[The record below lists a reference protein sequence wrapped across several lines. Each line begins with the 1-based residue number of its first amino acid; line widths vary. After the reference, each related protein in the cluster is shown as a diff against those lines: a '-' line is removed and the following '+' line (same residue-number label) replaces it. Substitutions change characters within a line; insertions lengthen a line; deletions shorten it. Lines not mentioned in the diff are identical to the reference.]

1 MVIWRKRSGSRA
13 VNLNDDK
20 WNLTNNFDRTERG
33 LEYEFKK
40 KKFRRMSWWKRKLS
54 LENELEKSEEMRA
67 VNHEDISIDEETA
80 VADDLRIFNLK
91 EPLFNYSPQSSPN
104 IDLCLS
110 FPNSRTEGLLF
121 PLLFLLLLA
130 PPIAFL

>member
-40 KKFRRMSWWKRKLS
+40 RKFRRMSWWKRKLS

-80 VADDLRIFNLK
+80 VADDLRIFNL
-91 EPLFNYSPQSSPN
+91 
-104 IDLCLS
+104 
-110 FPNSRTEGLLF
+110 
-121 PLLFLLLLA
+121 
-130 PPIAFL
+130 

>member
-1 MVIWRKRSGSRA
+1 
-13 VNLNDDK
+13 
-20 WNLTNNFDRTERG
+20 
-33 LEYEFKK
+33 
-40 KKFRRMSWWKRKLS
+40 MSWWKRKLS

-104 IDLCLS
+104 INLCLA

>member
-104 IDLCLS
+104 IDLCLA

>member
-40 KKFRRMSWWKRKLS
+40 RKFRRMSWWKRKLS

-104 IDLCLS
+104 IDLCLA

>member
-40 KKFRRMSWWKRKLS
+40 RKFRRMSWWKRKLS

-104 IDLCLS
+104 IDLCLA
-110 FPNSRTEGLLF
+110 FPNSRSEGLLF

>member
-104 IDLCLS
+104 IDLCLA
-110 FPNSRTEGLLF
+110 FPNSRSEGLLF